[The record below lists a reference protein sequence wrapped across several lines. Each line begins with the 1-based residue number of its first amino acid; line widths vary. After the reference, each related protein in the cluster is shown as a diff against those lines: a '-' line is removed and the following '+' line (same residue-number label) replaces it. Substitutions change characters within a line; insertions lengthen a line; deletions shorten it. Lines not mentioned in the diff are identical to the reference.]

1 MVRPRRQL
9 RGVKMKVKVFDTA
22 LEGRG
27 HAIGSFTLEDLMTD
41 WLSKH
46 KNVDIKSVH
55 MQECLNGQLMVL
67 VMYEEKKKQHL
78 QQKEFNLFNGEDPNE
93 FMKNH
98 GVVNVST
105 FKDANSELITV
116 VTYEDDD
123 ND

>member
-1 MVRPRRQL
+1 
-9 RGVKMKVKVFDTA
+9 MKVKLLWSHF
-22 LEGRG
+22 LP
-27 HAIGSFTLEDLMTD
+27 DLD
-41 WLSKH
+41 K
-46 KNVDIKSVH
+46 KINEFIQDKKIIDIKFTEVVSDDYVT
-55 MQECLNGQLMVL
+55 GDWSAL
-67 VMYEEKKKQHL
+67 VMYEEKRNSHL

-98 GVVNVST
+98 DVVNVST